1 MADGE
6 EVDVERSQFVGEMC
20 APHERLGESG
30 EIVFTIV
37 LCPKFLLSFLL
48 SFSAKVKLRIVLLG
62 HASVKNRS
70 QLATLHIFAF
80 HIGIPIIYT
89 NDHEMLYTALCAAA
103 SAVRCHTGTSDE
115 YLCGHVTRDVSECAV
130 CDRRR

>member
-70 QLATLHIFAF
+70 QIATFSRFI
-80 HIGIPIIYT
+80 
-89 NDHEMLYTALCAAA
+89 
-103 SAVRCHTGTSDE
+103 
-115 YLCGHVTRDVSECAV
+115 
-130 CDRRR
+130 